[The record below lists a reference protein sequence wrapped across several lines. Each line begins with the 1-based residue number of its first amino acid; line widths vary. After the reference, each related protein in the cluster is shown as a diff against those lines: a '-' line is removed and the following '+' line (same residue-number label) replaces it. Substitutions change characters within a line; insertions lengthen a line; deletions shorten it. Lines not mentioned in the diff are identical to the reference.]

1 MNSEGDNRVTS
12 SPPKLGGLS
21 EGRGGLKQHLV
32 RLNDSPVA
40 RWTVLFIVATAM
52 MMGYFVN
59 DVMSPLETLLEAS
72 PSEGGLGWK
81 PGDYGF
87 FSGASGLIN
96 VFLLMLFFSGLI
108 LDKMGIRFTGVLS
121 CSLMVLGTLIKYYAV
136 TAGFPPTAVVN
147 FSLFTLHFSLPTS
160 VAVASLGFAVF
171 GVGYEMTGI
180 TVSKAM
186 VRWFTGHELAL
197 AMGIQLAMARLG
209 TAAALSISAPIARH
223 FTLSTPLLL
232 SLSFLIIGL
241 LAFLVFCVMDRRL
254 DQRNAADNI
263 DTEEHGRT
271 RNDKELCDI
280 ATEEHGITRNNDE
293 LRDNPCCSVANK
305 TSDAEE
311 FRLLDII
318 VTLRNPGFWLI
329 TLFCVLFYSAVSPF
343 LKFSTKL
350 MVMKYGVDADLA
362 GFFSSIAPFG
372 TILMTPLFGLIYDRY
387 GKGITLVITGALMLT
402 AVHFGFSLP
411 MHSSTTAITLMVVL
425 SIAYSLAPAALWP
438 CVPKIIPLKCLGTA
452 YSMIFFIQNF
462 GRAIIPMFVGKANE
476 TDPTYETSMLIF
488 GFTALGAALTAI
500 AMFYVDRRQH
510 YGLQLPNI
518 RK

>member
-1 MNSEGDNRVTS
+1 
-12 SPPKLGGLS
+12 
-21 EGRGGLKQHLV
+21 
-32 RLNDSPVA
+32 
-40 RWTVLFIVATAM
+40 
-52 MMGYFVN
+52 MGYFVN
-59 DVMSPLETLLEAS
+59 DVMSPLETLLET
-72 PSEGGLGWK
+72 PRSEGGLGWS
-81 PGDYGF
+81 PSDYGF
-87 FSGASGLIN
+87 FSGAGSFIN

-108 LDKMGIRFTGVLS
+108 LDKMGIRFTGVLA
-121 CSLMVLGTLIKYYAV
+121 CSLMAIGTLLKLYGV
-136 TAGFPPTAVVN
+136 TADFGTEEINIFGFQ
-147 FSLFTLHFSLPTS
+147 LPMS
-160 VAVASLGFAVF
+160 VAVASLGFSIF

-223 FTLSTPLLL
+223 FTLSTPLLVA
-232 SLSFLIIGL
+232 LSFLIIGL

-254 DQRNAADNI
+254 DSSNPANLASS
-263 DTEEHGRT
+263 TS
-271 RNDKELCDI
+271 
-280 ATEEHGITRNNDE
+280 ATDP
-293 LRDNPCCSVANK
+293 D
-305 TSDAEE
+305 EE
-311 FRLLDII
+311 FRLADIG

-350 MVMKYGVDADLA
+350 MVMKYGVDADIA
-362 GFFSSIAPFG
+362 GIFSSIAPFG

-387 GKGITLVITGALMLT
+387 GKGVTLVITGALMLT

-411 MHSSTTAITLMVVL
+411 MHSATVAIALMVTL
-425 SIAYSLAPAALWP
+425 SIGYSLAPAALWP

-462 GRAIIPMFVGKANE
+462 GRAIIPMFVGRANE
-476 TDPTYETSMLIF
+476 TDPTYTTSMLIF
-488 GFTALGAALTAI
+488 GFTALGAAITAF
-500 AMFYVDRRQH
+500 AMLYIDRRKG

-518 RK
+518 RVHSGSSTSEAAEPSA

>member
-1 MNSEGDNRVTS
+1 MTEVIQ
-12 SPPKLGGLS
+12 K
-21 EGRGGLKQHLV
+21 
-32 RLNDSPVA
+32 RLNDSPIA

-59 DVMSPLETLLEAS
+59 DVMSPLEALLEMPKA
-72 PSEGGLGWK
+72 EGGLGWTSS
-81 PGDYGF
+81 DYGF
-87 FSGASGLIN
+87 FSGSGSFIN

-108 LDKMGIRFTGVLS
+108 LDKMGIRFTGVLA
-121 CSLMVLGTLIKYYAV
+121 CSLMVLGTLLKYYAV
-136 TAGFPPTAVVN
+136 TTDFGTSSVAFFGT
-147 FSLFTLHFSLPTS
+147 HLPTS
-160 VAVASLGFAVF
+160 AAWASLGFAVF

-223 FTLSTPLLL
+223 FTLSTPLLVAL
-232 SLSFLIIGL
+232 AFLIIGL
-241 LAFLVFCVMDRRL
+241 LSFLVFCVMDRKL
-254 DQRNAADNI
+254 DKKGQMV
-263 DTEEHGRT
+263 EEK
-271 RNDKELCDI
+271 N
-280 ATEEHGITRNNDE
+280 
-293 LRDNPCCSVANK
+293 SS
-305 TSDAEE
+305 SDE
-311 FRLLDII
+311 FRFSDIL

-329 TLFCVLFYSAVSPF
+329 TIFCVLFYSAVSPF

-350 MVMKYGVDADLA
+350 MVIKYGVDPDIA

-372 TILMTPLFGLIYDRY
+372 TILMTPLFGLVFDRW
-387 GKGITLVITGALMLT
+387 GRGVTLVITGALMLT

-411 MHSSTTAITLMVVL
+411 IHSSAIAIALMVVL
-425 SIAYSLAPAALWP
+425 SIGYSLAPASLWP

-462 GRAIIPMFVGKANE
+462 GRAIIPMFVGRANE
-476 TDPTYETSMLIF
+476 TDPSYTTSMLIF

-500 AMFYVDRRQH
+500 VMLYTDRKKG

-518 RK
+518 KKA

>member
-1 MNSEGDNRVTS
+1 M
-12 SPPKLGGLS
+12 
-21 EGRGGLKQHLV
+21 
-32 RLNDSPVA
+32 RLNDSPIA
-40 RWTVLFIVATAM
+40 RWTVLIIVATAM

-59 DVMSPLETLLEAS
+59 DVMSPLETLLEM
-72 PSEGGLGWK
+72 PRSEGGLGWT
-81 PGDYGF
+81 PSNYGF
-87 FSGASGLIN
+87 FSGAGSFIN

-108 LDKMGIRFTGVLS
+108 LDKMGIRFTGVLA

-136 TAGFPPTAVVN
+136 TTDFGESQ
-147 FSLFTLHFSLPTS
+147 FSILNSQLPAS
-160 VAVASLGFAVF
+160 AAVASLGFAVF

-180 TVSKAM
+180 TVSKSM

-223 FTLSTPLLL
+223 FTLSTPLLV

-241 LAFLVFCVMDRRL
+241 LSFIVFCVMDRRL
-254 DQRNAADNI
+254 DDSRQAGDSSN
-263 DTEEHGRT
+263 
-271 RNDKELCDI
+271 
-280 ATEEHGITRNNDE
+280 
-293 LRDNPCCSVANK
+293 
-305 TSDAEE
+305 E
-311 FRLLDII
+311 FRLSDIL

-350 MVMKYGVDADLA
+350 MVMKYGVDPDIA

-372 TILMTPLFGLIYDRY
+372 TILMTPLFGLVYDRF
-387 GKGITLVITGALMLT
+387 GKGVTLVITGALMLT
-402 AVHFGFSLP
+402 AVHFCFSMP
-411 MHSSTTAITLMVVL
+411 MHSSTIAIALMVLL
-425 SIAYSLAPAALWP
+425 SIGYSLAPAALWP

-462 GRAIIPMFVGKANE
+462 GRAIIPMFVGRANE
-476 TDPTYETSMLIF
+476 VDPSYTSSMLIF

-500 AMFYVDRRQH
+500 AMWYVDRRKG

>member
-1 MNSEGDNRVTS
+1 MRPSKEKINNS
-12 SPPKLGGLS
+12 PF
-21 EGRGGLKQHLV
+21 
-32 RLNDSPVA
+32 A
-40 RWTVLFIVATAM
+40 RWTVLIIVATAM

-59 DVMSPLETLLEAS
+59 DVMSPLETLLEL
-72 PSEGGLGWK
+72 PKEQGGLGWT
-81 PGDYGF
+81 PSDYGF
-87 FSGASGLIN
+87 FSGAGSFIN

-108 LDKMGIRFTGVLS
+108 LDKMGIRFTGTLA
-121 CSLMVLGTLIKYYAV
+121 CSLMALGTLIKYYAV
-136 TAGFPPTAVVN
+136 TAEFGNEPIAF
-147 FSLFTLHFSLPTS
+147 LDYQLPAS
-160 VAVASLGFAVF
+160 AIWASLGFAIF

-180 TVSKAM
+180 SVSKAM

-223 FTLSTPLLL
+223 YTLSMPLLI
-232 SLSFLIIGL
+232 SLAFLIIGL
-241 LAFLVFCVMDRRL
+241 LAFLVFCVMDRKL
-254 DQRNAADNI
+254 DDSGQTTEDSADN
-263 DTEEHGRT
+263 TQYEEQFHFS
-271 RNDKELCDI
+271 DI
-280 ATEEHGITRNNDE
+280 
-293 LRDNPCCSVANK
+293 L
-305 TSDAEE
+305 
-311 FRLLDII
+311 

-350 MVMKYGVDADLA
+350 MVMKYGVDPDIA

-387 GKGITLVITGALMLT
+387 GKGVTLVITGALMLT

-411 MHSSTTAITLMVVL
+411 IHSSTIAIALMVTL
-425 SIAYSLAPAALWP
+425 SIGYSLAPAALWP

-462 GRAIIPMFVGKANE
+462 GRAVIPMCVGRANE
-476 TDPTYETSMLIF
+476 TDPTYTTSMLIF
-488 GFTALGAALTAI
+488 GFTALGAAVTAI
-500 AMFYVDRRQH
+500 AMLVIDKKKN

-518 RK
+518 KK

>member
-1 MNSEGDNRVTS
+1 MAEVIR
-12 SPPKLGGLS
+12 
-21 EGRGGLKQHLV
+21 Q
-32 RLNDSPVA
+32 RLNDSPIA

-59 DVMSPLETLLEAS
+59 DVMSPLEALLEMPKA
-72 PSEGGLGWK
+72 EGGLGWTSS
-81 PGDYGF
+81 DYGF
-87 FSGASGLIN
+87 FSGSGSFIN

-108 LDKMGIRFTGVLS
+108 LDKMGIRFTGVLA
-121 CSLMVLGTLIKYYAV
+121 CSLMVLGTLLKYYAV
-136 TAGFPPTAVVN
+136 TTDFGTSSVAFFGTQ
-147 FSLFTLHFSLPTS
+147 LPTS
-160 VAVASLGFAVF
+160 AAWASFGFAVF

-223 FTLSTPLLL
+223 FTLSTPLLVAL
-232 SLSFLIIGL
+232 AFLIIGL
-241 LAFLVFCVMDRRL
+241 LAFLVFCIMDRKLDSRL
-254 DQRNAADNI
+254 ESNHNYQLSTINSKLNDD
-263 DTEEHGRT
+263 EE
-271 RNDKELCDI
+271 N
-280 ATEEHGITRNNDE
+280 
-293 LRDNPCCSVANK
+293 
-305 TSDAEE
+305 
-311 FRLLDII
+311 FRFSDII

-329 TLFCVLFYSAVSPF
+329 TIFCVLFYSAVSPF

-350 MVMKYGVDADLA
+350 MVIKYGVDPDIA

-372 TILMTPLFGLIYDRY
+372 TILMTPLFGLVFDRF
-387 GKGITLVITGALMLT
+387 GRGVTLVITGALMLT

-411 MHSSTTAITLMVVL
+411 MHSSAIAIALMVVL
-425 SIAYSLAPAALWP
+425 SIGYSLAPAALWP

-462 GRAIIPMFVGKANE
+462 GRAIIPMFVGRANE
-476 TDPTYETSMLIF
+476 TDPSYTTSMLIF
-488 GFTALGAALTAI
+488 GFTALGAVLTAI
-500 AMFYVDRRQH
+500 VMLYTDRKKG

-518 RK
+518 KKA

>member
-1 MNSEGDNRVTS
+1 MR
-12 SPPKLGGLS
+12 
-21 EGRGGLKQHLV
+21 
-32 RLNDSPVA
+32 NDSPVA

-72 PSEGGLGWK
+72 PAEGGLGWT

-87 FSGASGLIN
+87 FSGSSGLIN

-108 LDKMGIRFTGVLS
+108 LDKMGIRFTGTLA
-121 CSLMVLGTLIKYYAV
+121 CSLMIIGTLIKYYAV
-136 TAGFPPTAVVN
+136 TAGLPPTAVVD
-147 FSLFTLHFSLPTS
+147 FSLFTYHFSLPTS
-160 VAVASLGFAVF
+160 VALASLGFAVF

-209 TAAALSISAPIARH
+209 TAAALSISAPIARR

-254 DQRNAADNI
+254 DQTQFTVDSLQFTDEYSADSEGLASKSTVNRQPS
-263 DTEEHGRT
+263 T
-271 RNDKELCDI
+271 
-280 ATEEHGITRNNDE
+280 
-293 LRDNPCCSVANK
+293 VNK
-305 TSDAEE
+305 TDDDQFHWSDI
-311 FRLLDII
+311 L
-318 VTLRNPGFWLI
+318 VTLRSPGFWLI

-350 MVMKYGVDADLA
+350 MVMKYGVEPDVA

-372 TILMTPLFGLIYDRY
+372 TILMTPLFGLIYDRF
-387 GKGITLVITGALMLT
+387 GKGVTLVITGALMLT

-411 MHSSTTAITLMVVL
+411 MHSSTVAITLMVIL
-425 SIAYSLAPAALWP
+425 SVGYSLAPAALWP

-488 GFTALGAALTAI
+488 GFTALSAALTAL
-500 AMFYVDRRQH
+500 AMWYVDRRQG

>member
-1 MNSEGDNRVTS
+1 MTEVIQ
-12 SPPKLGGLS
+12 K
-21 EGRGGLKQHLV
+21 
-32 RLNDSPVA
+32 RLNDSPIA

-59 DVMSPLETLLEAS
+59 DVMSPLEALLEMPKA
-72 PSEGGLGWK
+72 EGGLGWTSS
-81 PGDYGF
+81 DYGF
-87 FSGASGLIN
+87 FSGSGSFIN

-108 LDKMGIRFTGVLS
+108 LDKMGIRFTGVLA
-121 CSLMVLGTLIKYYAV
+121 CSLMVLGTLLKYYAV
-136 TAGFPPTAVVN
+136 TTDFGTSSVAFFGT
-147 FSLFTLHFSLPTS
+147 HLPTS
-160 VAVASLGFAVF
+160 AAWASLGFAVF

-223 FTLSTPLLL
+223 FTLSTPLLVAL
-232 SLSFLIIGL
+232 AFLIIGL
-241 LAFLVFCVMDRRL
+241 LSFLVFCVMDRKL
-254 DQRNAADNI
+254 DKKGQMV
-263 DTEEHGRT
+263 E
-271 RNDKELCDI
+271 DK
-280 ATEEHGITRNNDE
+280 N
-293 LRDNPCCSVANK
+293 SS
-305 TSDAEE
+305 SDE
-311 FRLLDII
+311 FRFSDIL

-329 TLFCVLFYSAVSPF
+329 TIFCVLFYSAVSPF

-350 MVMKYGVDADLA
+350 MVIKYGVDPDIA

-372 TILMTPLFGLIYDRY
+372 TILMTPLFGLVFDRW
-387 GKGITLVITGALMLT
+387 GRGVTLVITGALMLT

-411 MHSSTTAITLMVVL
+411 IHSSAIAIALMVVL
-425 SIAYSLAPAALWP
+425 SIGYSLAPAALWP

-462 GRAIIPMFVGKANE
+462 GRAIIPMFVGRANE
-476 TDPTYETSMLIF
+476 TDPSYTTSMLIF
-488 GFTALGAALTAI
+488 SFTALGAALTAI
-500 AMFYVDRRQH
+500 VMLYTDRKKG

-518 RK
+518 KKA

>member
-1 MNSEGDNRVTS
+1 MKDIR
-12 SPPKLGGLS
+12 
-21 EGRGGLKQHLV
+21 H
-32 RLNDSPVA
+32 RLNDSPFA
-40 RWTVLFIVATAM
+40 RWTVLIIVATAM

-59 DVMSPLETLLEAS
+59 DVMSPLETLLEM
-72 PSEGGLGWK
+72 PRSEGGLGWT
-81 PGDYGF
+81 PSDYGF
-87 FSGASGLIN
+87 FSGAGSFIN

-108 LDKMGIRFTGVLS
+108 LDKMGIRFTGILA
-121 CSLMVLGTLIKYYAV
+121 CSLMALGTLLKLYGV
-136 TAGFPPTAVVN
+136 TTDFGTAEIIVFGFQ
-147 FSLFTLHFSLPTS
+147 LPMS
-160 VAVASLGFAVF
+160 VAVASLGFAIF

-223 FTLSTPLLL
+223 FSLSTPLLV
-232 SLSFLIIGL
+232 SLAFLIIGL
-241 LAFLVFCVMDRRL
+241 LAFLVFCVMDRKL
-254 DQRNAADNI
+254 DASMACISSNPSISCAN
-263 DTEEHGRT
+263 G
-271 RNDKELCDI
+271 
-280 ATEEHGITRNNDE
+280 ATEEG
-293 LRDNPCCSVANK
+293 
-305 TSDAEE
+305 EE
-311 FRLLDII
+311 FHWGDIL

-329 TLFCVLFYSAVSPF
+329 TIFCVLFYSAVSPF

-350 MVMKYGVDADLA
+350 MVMKYGVDTDLA

-387 GKGITLVITGALMLT
+387 GKGVSLVITGALMLT

-411 MHSSTTAITLMVVL
+411 MHSSTIAIALMVTL
-425 SIAYSLAPAALWP
+425 SIGYSLAPAALWP

-462 GRAIIPMFVGKANE
+462 GRAIIPMCVGKANE
-476 TDPTYETSMLIF
+476 TDPSYTTSMLIF
-488 GFTALGAALTAI
+488 GFTALGAAITAI
-500 AMFYVDRRQH
+500 AILVVDQKKH

-518 RK
+518 KK

>member
-1 MNSEGDNRVTS
+1 MNIQ
-12 SPPKLGGLS
+12 K
-21 EGRGGLKQHLV
+21 
-32 RLNDSPVA
+32 LNDSPFA

-59 DVMSPLETLLEAS
+59 DVMSPLETLLEMPRS
-72 PSEGGLGWK
+72 QGGLGWT
-81 PGDYGF
+81 PSDYGF
-87 FSGASGLIN
+87 FSGAGSFIN

-108 LDKMGIRFTGVLS
+108 LDKMGIRFTGTLA
-121 CSLMVLGTLIKYYAV
+121 CSLMVIGTLIKLYAV
-136 TAGFPPTAVVN
+136 TTDFGTTDVTFFNT
-147 FSLFTLHFSLPTS
+147 HLP
-160 VAVASLGFAVF
+160 ASAAWASFGFAIF

-180 TVSKAM
+180 TVSKAI

-197 AMGIQLAMARLG
+197 AMGLQLAMARFG

-223 FTLSTPLLL
+223 YTLSTPLLVAL
-232 SLSFLIIGL
+232 AFLIIGL

-254 DQRNAADNI
+254 DHRMIIASD
-263 DTEEHGRT
+263 EHGLT
-271 RNDKELCDI
+271 Q
-280 ATEEHGITRNNDE
+280 NNQD
-293 LRDNPCCSVANK
+293 LREDPCSSDANK
-305 TSDAEE
+305 DSEE
-311 FRLLDII
+311 FRFSDIGT
-318 VTLRNPGFWLI
+318 TLRSPGFWLI

-350 MVMKYGVDADLA
+350 MVMKYGVDPDVA

-372 TILMTPLFGLIYDRY
+372 SILMTPLFGLIYDRY
-387 GKGITLVITGALMLT
+387 GKGVTLVITGALMLT

-411 MHSSTTAITLMVVL
+411 MHNSTVAITLMVIL
-425 SIAYSLAPAALWP
+425 SVGFSLAPAALWP

-452 YSMIFFIQNF
+452 CSMIFFIQNF

-488 GFTALGAALTAI
+488 GFTALGAALTAM
-500 AMFYVDRRQH
+500 AMWYVDRRQG

>member
-1 MNSEGDNRVTS
+1 MTEVIQ
-12 SPPKLGGLS
+12 K
-21 EGRGGLKQHLV
+21 
-32 RLNDSPVA
+32 RLNDSPIA

-59 DVMSPLETLLEAS
+59 DVMSPLEALLEMPKA
-72 PSEGGLGWK
+72 EGGLGWTSS
-81 PGDYGF
+81 DYGF
-87 FSGASGLIN
+87 FSGSGSFIN

-108 LDKMGIRFTGVLS
+108 LDKMGIRFTGVLA
-121 CSLMVLGTLIKYYAV
+121 CSLMVLGTLLKYYAV
-136 TAGFPPTAVVN
+136 TTDFGTSSVAFFGT
-147 FSLFTLHFSLPTS
+147 HLPTS
-160 VAVASLGFAVF
+160 AAWASLGFAVF

-223 FTLSTPLLL
+223 FTLSTPLLVAL
-232 SLSFLIIGL
+232 AFLIIGL
-241 LAFLVFCVMDRRL
+241 LSFLVFCVMDRKL
-254 DQRNAADNI
+254 DKKGQMV
-263 DTEEHGRT
+263 EEK
-271 RNDKELCDI
+271 N
-280 ATEEHGITRNNDE
+280 
-293 LRDNPCCSVANK
+293 SS
-305 TSDAEE
+305 SDE
-311 FRLLDII
+311 FRFSDIL

-329 TLFCVLFYSAVSPF
+329 TIFCVLFYSAVSPF

-350 MVMKYGVDADLA
+350 MVIKYGVDPDIA

-372 TILMTPLFGLIYDRY
+372 TILMTPLFGLVFDRF
-387 GKGITLVITGALMLT
+387 GRGVTLVITGALMLT

-411 MHSSTTAITLMVVL
+411 MHSSAIAIALMVIL
-425 SIAYSLAPAALWP
+425 SIGYSLAPAALWP

-462 GRAIIPMFVGKANE
+462 GRAIIPMFVGRANE
-476 TDPTYETSMLIF
+476 TDPSYTTSMLIF
-488 GFTALGAALTAI
+488 SFTALGAALTAI
-500 AMFYVDRRQH
+500 VMLYTDRKKG

-518 RK
+518 KKA

>member
-1 MNSEGDNRVTS
+1 MAEAIR
-12 SPPKLGGLS
+12 
-21 EGRGGLKQHLV
+21 Q
-32 RLNDSPVA
+32 RLNDSPFA

-72 PSEGGLGWK
+72 PTEGGLGWT

-121 CSLMVLGTLIKYYAV
+121 CSLMLLGTLIKYYAV
-136 TAGFPPTAVVN
+136 TAGFPPSAVVN
-147 FSLFTLHFSLPTS
+147 FSLFTIHFSLPTS

-197 AMGIQLAMARLG
+197 AMGLQLAMARLG

-223 FTLSTPLLL
+223 FTLSSPLLL

-254 DQRNAADNI
+254 DS
-263 DTEEHGRT
+263 TLRT
-271 RNDKELCDI
+271 PNTQNSTI
-280 ATEEHGITRNNDE
+280 
-293 LRDNPCCSVANK
+293 S
-305 TSDAEE
+305 SDDDE
-311 FRLLDII
+311 FRLSDITI
-318 VTLRNPGFWLI
+318 TLRNPGFWLI

-350 MVMKYGVDADLA
+350 MVMKYGVDPDLA

-387 GKGITLVITGALMLT
+387 GKGVTLVITGALMLT
-402 AVHFGFSLP
+402 AVHFGFSMP
-411 MHSSTTAITLMVVL
+411 MHSSTIAIALMVVL
-425 SIAYSLAPAALWP
+425 SIGYSLAPAALWP

-488 GFTALGAALTAI
+488 GFTALSAALTAL
-500 AMFYVDRRQH
+500 AMWYVDRRQG

>member
-1 MNSEGDNRVTS
+1 MEIRQ
-12 SPPKLGGLS
+12 KI
-21 EGRGGLKQHLV
+21 
-32 RLNDSPVA
+32 NDSPVA

-59 DVMSPLETLLEAS
+59 DVMSPLETMLEAS
-72 PSEGGLGWK
+72 PSEGGLGWT
-81 PGDYGF
+81 PSDYGF

-121 CSLMVLGTLIKYYAV
+121 CSLMLLGTLIKYYAV
-136 TAGFPPTAVVN
+136 TAGFPPTAVVD
-147 FSLFTLHFSLPTS
+147 FSLFTINISLPTS
-160 VAVASLGFAVF
+160 VALASLGFAVF

-223 FTLSTPLLL
+223 FALSTPLLL

-254 DQRNAADNI
+254 DLSTVNK
-263 DTEEHGRT
+263 
-271 RNDKELCDI
+271 DKE
-280 ATEEHGITRNNDE
+280 
-293 LRDNPCCSVANK
+293 
-305 TSDAEE
+305 DADE
-311 FRLLDII
+311 FRWTDII
-318 VTLRNPGFWLI
+318 ATLRNPGFWLI

-350 MVMKYGVDADLA
+350 MVMKYGVDPDLA

-387 GKGITLVITGALMLT
+387 GKGVTLVITGALMLT

-411 MHSSTTAITLMVVL
+411 MHGSTTAITLMVVL

-488 GFTALGAALTAI
+488 GFTALGAALTAV
-500 AMFYVDRRQH
+500 AMWYVDRRQH
-510 YGLQLPNI
+510 YGLQFPNI

>member
-1 MNSEGDNRVTS
+1 MRPSKEKINNS
-12 SPPKLGGLS
+12 PF
-21 EGRGGLKQHLV
+21 
-32 RLNDSPVA
+32 A
-40 RWTVLFIVATAM
+40 RWTVLIIVATAM

-59 DVMSPLETLLEAS
+59 DIMSPLETLLEL
-72 PSEGGLGWK
+72 PKEQGGLGWT
-81 PGDYGF
+81 PSDYGF
-87 FSGASGLIN
+87 FSGAGSFIN

-108 LDKMGIRFTGVLS
+108 LDKMGIRFTGTLA
-121 CSLMVLGTLIKYYAV
+121 CSLMALGTLIKYYAV
-136 TAGFPPTAVVN
+136 TAEFGNEPIAFLDYQLPASAVW
-147 FSLFTLHFSLPTS
+147 
-160 VAVASLGFAVF
+160 ASLGFAIF

-180 TVSKAM
+180 SVSKAM

-223 FTLSTPLLL
+223 YTLSMPLLI
-232 SLSFLIIGL
+232 SLAFLIIGL
-241 LAFLVFCVMDRRL
+241 LAFLVFCVMDRKL
-254 DQRNAADNI
+254 DDSGQTTEDSADN
-263 DTEEHGRT
+263 TQYEEQFHFS
-271 RNDKELCDI
+271 DI
-280 ATEEHGITRNNDE
+280 
-293 LRDNPCCSVANK
+293 L
-305 TSDAEE
+305 
-311 FRLLDII
+311 

-350 MVMKYGVDADLA
+350 MVMKYGVDPDIA

-387 GKGITLVITGALMLT
+387 GKGVTLVITGALMLT

-411 MHSSTTAITLMVVL
+411 MHSSTIAIALMVTL
-425 SIAYSLAPAALWP
+425 SIGYSLAPAALWP

-462 GRAIIPMFVGKANE
+462 GRAVIPMCVGRANE
-476 TDPTYETSMLIF
+476 TDPTYTTSMLIF
-488 GFTALGAALTAI
+488 GFTALGAAVTAI
-500 AMFYVDRRQH
+500 AILVIDKKKN

-518 RK
+518 KK

>member
-1 MNSEGDNRVTS
+1 MAEAIR
-12 SPPKLGGLS
+12 
-21 EGRGGLKQHLV
+21 H
-32 RLNDSPVA
+32 RLNDSPIA

-59 DVMSPLETLLEAS
+59 DVMSPLEALLEMPKA
-72 PSEGGLGWK
+72 EGGLGWTSS
-81 PGDYGF
+81 DYGF
-87 FSGASGLIN
+87 FSGSGSFIN

-108 LDKMGIRFTGVLS
+108 LDKMGIRFTGVLA
-121 CSLMVLGTLIKYYAV
+121 CSLMTLGTLVKYYAV
-136 TAGFPPTAVVN
+136 TTDFGTSSVTFFGTD
-147 FSLFTLHFSLPTS
+147 LPTS
-160 VAVASLGFAVF
+160 AAWASFGFAVF

-209 TAAALSISAPIARH
+209 TAAALSISAPVARH
-223 FTLSTPLLL
+223 FSLSTPLLVAL
-232 SLSFLIIGL
+232 AFLIIGL

-254 DQRNAADNI
+254 DDSRRSCSTSSSSSSN
-263 DTEEHGRT
+263 E
-271 RNDKELCDI
+271 
-280 ATEEHGITRNNDE
+280 NN
-293 LRDNPCCSVANK
+293 
-305 TSDAEE
+305 EE
-311 FRLLDII
+311 FRLSDIGI
-318 VTLRNPGFWLI
+318 TLRNPGFWLI
-329 TLFCVLFYSAVSPF
+329 TIFCVLFYSAVSPF

-350 MVMKYGVDADLA
+350 MVIKYGVDPDIA

-372 TILMTPLFGLIYDRY
+372 TILMTPLFGLVFDRF
-387 GKGITLVITGALMLT
+387 GRGVTLVITGALMLT

-411 MHSSTTAITLMVVL
+411 MHSSAVAIALMVVL
-425 SIAYSLAPAALWP
+425 SVGYSLAPAALWP

-462 GRAIIPMFVGKANE
+462 GRAIIPMFVGLANE
-476 TDPTYETSMLIF
+476 TDPSYTTSMLIF

-500 AMFYVDRRQH
+500 VMLYTDRKKG

-518 RK
+518 KAQ

>member
-1 MNSEGDNRVTS
+1 MKEAIRH
-12 SPPKLGGLS
+12 
-21 EGRGGLKQHLV
+21 Q
-32 RLNDSPVA
+32 LNDSPFA
-40 RWTVLFIVATAM
+40 RWTVLIIVATAM

-59 DVMSPLETLLEAS
+59 DVMSPLETLLEMPRS
-72 PSEGGLGWK
+72 QGGLGWT
-81 PGDYGF
+81 PSDYGF
-87 FSGASGLIN
+87 FSGAGSFIN

-108 LDKMGIRFTGVLS
+108 LDKMGIRFTGTLA
-121 CSLMVLGTLIKYYAV
+121 CSLMALGTLIKYYAV
-136 TAGFPPTAVVN
+136 TAEFGNEPIAFLDYQLPASAVW
-147 FSLFTLHFSLPTS
+147 
-160 VAVASLGFAVF
+160 ASLGFAIF

-180 TVSKAM
+180 SVSKAM

-223 FTLSTPLLL
+223 YTLSMPLLI
-232 SLSFLIIGL
+232 SLAFLIIGL
-241 LAFLVFCVMDRRL
+241 LAFLVFCVMDRKL
-254 DQRNAADNI
+254 DDSGQTTEDSADN
-263 DTEEHGRT
+263 TQYEEKFHFS
-271 RNDKELCDI
+271 DI
-280 ATEEHGITRNNDE
+280 
-293 LRDNPCCSVANK
+293 L
-305 TSDAEE
+305 
-311 FRLLDII
+311 

-350 MVMKYGVDADLA
+350 MVMKYGVDPDIA

-387 GKGITLVITGALMLT
+387 GKGVTLVITGALMLT

-411 MHSSTTAITLMVVL
+411 MHSSTIAIALMVTL
-425 SIAYSLAPAALWP
+425 SIGYSLAPAALWP

-462 GRAIIPMFVGKANE
+462 GRAVIPMCVGRANE
-476 TDPTYETSMLIF
+476 TDPTYTTSMLIF
-488 GFTALGAALTAI
+488 GFTALGAAVTAI
-500 AMFYVDRRQH
+500 AMLVIDKKKN

-518 RK
+518 KK

>member
-1 MNSEGDNRVTS
+1 MAI
-12 SPPKLGGLS
+12 
-21 EGRGGLKQHLV
+21 QQ

-59 DVMSPLETLLEAS
+59 DIMSPLETLLEMPRS
-72 PSEGGLGWK
+72 QGGLGWT
-81 PGDYGF
+81 PSDYGF
-87 FSGASGLIN
+87 FSGAGSFIN

-108 LDKMGIRFTGVLS
+108 LDKMGIRFTGTLA

-136 TAGFPPTAVVN
+136 TADFGGADVSFFNT
-147 FSLFTLHFSLPTS
+147 HLP
-160 VAVASLGFAVF
+160 ASAAWASFGFAIF

-197 AMGIQLAMARLG
+197 AMGLQLAMARFG
-209 TAAALSISAPIARH
+209 TAAALSISAPIARR
-223 FTLSTPLLL
+223 FTLSTPLLVAL
-232 SLSFLIIGL
+232 AFLIIGL

-254 DQRNAADNI
+254 DSSVPAD
-263 DTEEHGRT
+263 TAG
-271 RNDKELCDI
+271 
-280 ATEEHGITRNNDE
+280 
-293 LRDNPCCSVANK
+293 
-305 TSDAEE
+305 AEE
-311 FRLLDII
+311 FRLSDIG

-329 TLFCVLFYSAVSPF
+329 TIFCVLFYSAVSPF

-350 MVMKYGVDADLA
+350 MVMKYGVDPDIA

-372 TILMTPLFGLIYDRY
+372 TMLFTPLFGLVYDRY
-387 GKGITLVITGALMLT
+387 GKGVTLVITGALMLT
-402 AVHFGFSLP
+402 TVHFGFSMP
-411 MHSSTTAITLMVVL
+411 IHSATIAITLMVIL
-425 SIAYSLAPAALWP
+425 SIGYSLAPAALWP

-462 GRAIIPMFVGKANE
+462 GRAIIPMFVGRANE
-476 TDPTYETSMLIF
+476 TDPTYTTSMLIF

-500 AMFYVDRRQH
+500 AMWYVDCRKG

-518 RK
+518 AHGVST

>member
-1 MNSEGDNRVTS
+1 MRPSKEKINNS
-12 SPPKLGGLS
+12 PF
-21 EGRGGLKQHLV
+21 
-32 RLNDSPVA
+32 A
-40 RWTVLFIVATAM
+40 RWTVLIIVATAM

-59 DVMSPLETLLEAS
+59 DVMSPLETLLEL
-72 PSEGGLGWK
+72 PKEQGGLGWT
-81 PGDYGF
+81 PSDYGF
-87 FSGASGLIN
+87 FSGAGSFIN

-108 LDKMGIRFTGVLS
+108 LDKMGIRFTGTLA
-121 CSLMVLGTLIKYYAV
+121 CSLMALGTLIKYYAV
-136 TAGFPPTAVVN
+136 TAEFGNEPIAFLDYQLPASAVW
-147 FSLFTLHFSLPTS
+147 
-160 VAVASLGFAVF
+160 ASLGFAIF

-180 TVSKAM
+180 SVSKAM

-223 FTLSTPLLL
+223 YTLSMPLLI
-232 SLSFLIIGL
+232 SLAFLIIGL
-241 LAFLVFCVMDRRL
+241 LAFLVFCVMDRKL
-254 DQRNAADNI
+254 DDSGQTTEDSADN
-263 DTEEHGRT
+263 TQYEEQFHFS
-271 RNDKELCDI
+271 DI
-280 ATEEHGITRNNDE
+280 
-293 LRDNPCCSVANK
+293 L
-305 TSDAEE
+305 
-311 FRLLDII
+311 

-350 MVMKYGVDADLA
+350 MVMKYGVDPDIA

-387 GKGITLVITGALMLT
+387 GKGVTLVITGALMLT

-411 MHSSTTAITLMVVL
+411 MHSSTIAIALMVTL
-425 SIAYSLAPAALWP
+425 SIGYSLAPAALWP

-462 GRAIIPMFVGKANE
+462 GRAVIPMCVGRANE
-476 TDPTYETSMLIF
+476 TDPTYTTSMLIF
-488 GFTALGAALTAI
+488 GFTALGAAVTAI
-500 AMFYVDRRQH
+500 AILVIDKKKN

-518 RK
+518 KK

>member
-1 MNSEGDNRVTS
+1 MAEAIR
-12 SPPKLGGLS
+12 K
-21 EGRGGLKQHLV
+21 
-32 RLNDSPVA
+32 RLNDSPFA

-72 PSEGGLGWK
+72 KENGGLGWSSS
-81 PGDYGF
+81 DYGF
-87 FSGASGLIN
+87 FSGSSGLIN

-108 LDKMGIRFTGVLS
+108 LDKMGIRFTGVLA

-136 TAGFPPTAVVN
+136 TADFDDSIHY
-147 FSLFTLHFSLPTS
+147 SLFSIHLPPS
-160 VAVASLGFAVF
+160 VAMASLGFAIF

-232 SLSFLIIGL
+232 SLAFLIIGL
-241 LAFLVFCVMDRRL
+241 LSFLVFCVMDRKL
-254 DQRNAADNI
+254 DASGHLTVDSNDN
-263 DTEEHGRT
+263 TQSEEQFHFS
-271 RNDKELCDI
+271 DI
-280 ATEEHGITRNNDE
+280 
-293 LRDNPCCSVANK
+293 L
-305 TSDAEE
+305 
-311 FRLLDII
+311 

-350 MVMKYGVDADLA
+350 MVMKYGVDTDIA

-387 GKGITLVITGALMLT
+387 GKGVTLVITGALMLT

-411 MHSSTTAITLMVVL
+411 MHSSAIAIALMVTL
-425 SIAYSLAPAALWP
+425 SIGYSLAPAALWP

-462 GRAIIPMFVGKANE
+462 GRAIIPMFVGRANE
-476 TDPTYETSMLIF
+476 TDPSYTTSMLIF

-500 AMFYVDRRQH
+500 AMLYVNHRKG

-518 RK
+518 KK

>member
-1 MNSEGDNRVTS
+1 MGEAIR
-12 SPPKLGGLS
+12 
-21 EGRGGLKQHLV
+21 R
-32 RLNDSPVA
+32 RLNDSPAA

-59 DVMSPLETLLEAS
+59 DVMSPLETMLEAPRS
-72 PSEGGLGWK
+72 QGGLGWT
-81 PGDYGF
+81 PSDYGF
-87 FSGASGLIN
+87 FSGAGSFIN

-108 LDKMGIRFTGVLS
+108 LDKMGIRFTGVLA
-121 CSLMVLGTLIKYYAV
+121 CSLMFLGTLLKYYAV
-136 TAGFPPTAVVN
+136 TTDFGTSNVAFFGTQ
-147 FSLFTLHFSLPTS
+147 LPTS
-160 VAVASLGFAVF
+160 AAWASFGFAVF

-209 TAAALSISAPIARH
+209 TAAALSISAPVARH
-223 FTLSTPLLL
+223 FTLSTPLLVAL
-232 SLSFLIIGL
+232 AFLIIGL
-241 LAFLVFCVMDRRL
+241 LAFLVFCVMDRKL
-254 DQRNAADNI
+254 DKTGLSDKTG
-263 DTEEHGRT
+263 DT
-271 RNDKELCDI
+271 ND
-280 ATEEHGITRNNDE
+280 
-293 LRDNPCCSVANK
+293 
-305 TSDAEE
+305 E
-311 FRLLDII
+311 FRLSDIA

-329 TLFCVLFYSAVSPF
+329 TIFCVLFYSAVSPF

-350 MVMKYGVDADLA
+350 MVIKYGVDPDIA

-372 TILMTPLFGLIYDRY
+372 TILMTPLFGLVFDRF
-387 GKGITLVITGALMLT
+387 GRGVTLVITGALMLT

-411 MHSSTTAITLMVVL
+411 MHSSAIAIALMVVL
-425 SIAYSLAPAALWP
+425 SIGYSLAPAALWP

-462 GRAIIPMFVGKANE
+462 GRAIIPMFVGRANE
-476 TDPTYETSMLIF
+476 TDPSYTTSMLIF

-500 AMFYVDRRQH
+500 VMLYTDRKKG

-518 RK
+518 KKA

>member
-1 MNSEGDNRVTS
+1 M
-12 SPPKLGGLS
+12 
-21 EGRGGLKQHLV
+21 

-59 DVMSPLETLLEAS
+59 DVMSPLETLLEMPRS
-72 PSEGGLGWK
+72 QGGLGWT
-81 PGDYGF
+81 PSEYGF
-87 FSGASGLIN
+87 FSGAGSFIN

-108 LDKMGIRFTGVLS
+108 LDKMGIRFTGTLA

-136 TAGFPPTAVVN
+136 TADLDDTIHY
-147 FSLFTLHFSLPTS
+147 SLFTIHLPPS
-160 VAVASLGFAVF
+160 VAMASLGFAIF

-197 AMGIQLAMARLG
+197 AMGLQLAMARFG
-209 TAAALSISAPIARH
+209 TAAALSISAPIARR
-223 FTLSTPLLL
+223 FTLSAPLLVAL
-232 SLSFLIIGL
+232 AFLIIGL
-241 LAFLVFCVMDRRL
+241 LAFLVFCVMDRKL
-254 DQRNAADNI
+254 DDSEQRTVDSKP
-263 DTEEHGRT
+263 EE
-271 RNDKELCDI
+271 DD
-280 ATEEHGITRNNDE
+280 
-293 LRDNPCCSVANK
+293 
-305 TSDAEE
+305 
-311 FRLLDII
+311 FRLSDIL

-350 MVMKYGVDADLA
+350 MVMKYGVDPDLA

-372 TILMTPLFGLIYDRY
+372 TILMTPLFGLIYDKY
-387 GKGITLVITGALMLT
+387 GKGVTLVITGALMLT

-411 MHSSTTAITLMVVL
+411 TSLFTNHYSLFTPSAIAIALMVVL
-425 SIAYSLAPAALWP
+425 SIGYSLAPAALWP

-476 TDPTYETSMLIF
+476 TDPSYTTSMLIF

-500 AMFYVDRRQH
+500 AMLYVDRKKN

-518 RK
+518 KK

>member
-1 MNSEGDNRVTS
+1 MTEAIR
-12 SPPKLGGLS
+12 
-21 EGRGGLKQHLV
+21 Q

-40 RWTVLFIVATAM
+40 RWTVLLIVATAM

-59 DVMSPLETLLEAS
+59 DVMSPLETLLEMPKEA
-72 PSEGGLGWK
+72 GGLGWT
-81 PGDYGF
+81 PSDYGF
-87 FSGASGLIN
+87 FSGSSGLIN

-108 LDKMGIRFTGVLS
+108 LDKMGIRFTGILA
-121 CSLMVLGTLIKYYAV
+121 CSLMVLGTLLKLYGV
-136 TAGFPPTAVVN
+136 TVDFGSDMVSFFGFE
-147 FSLFTLHFSLPTS
+147 LPMS
-160 VAVASLGFAVF
+160 VAVASLGFAIF

-223 FTLSTPLLL
+223 FTLSMPLLV
-232 SLSFLIIGL
+232 SLAFLIIGL
-241 LAFLVFCVMDRRL
+241 LAFLVFCVMDRKL
-254 DQRNAADNI
+254 DS
-263 DTEEHGRT
+263 
-271 RNDKELCDI
+271 
-280 ATEEHGITRNNDE
+280 
-293 LRDNPCCSVANK
+293 SVSSQTTN
-305 TSDAEE
+305 SEE
-311 FRLLDII
+311 FHWSDIR

-350 MVMKYGVDADLA
+350 MVIKYGVDTDIA

-372 TILMTPLFGLIYDRY
+372 TIMMTPIFGLINDRY
-387 GKGITLVITGALMLT
+387 GKGVTLVITGALMLT
-402 AVHFGFSLP
+402 CVHFGFSLP
-411 MHSSTTAITLMVVL
+411 LHNSTIAIALMVIL
-425 SIAYSLAPAALWP
+425 SIGYSLAPAALWP

-476 TDPTYETSMLIF
+476 TDSSYTTSMLIF
-488 GFTALGAALTAI
+488 GFTALGAALIAV
-500 AMFYVDRRQH
+500 AMFYVNRQKG

-518 RK
+518 KS

>member
-1 MNSEGDNRVTS
+1 MNIRDN
-12 SPPKLGGLS
+12 
-21 EGRGGLKQHLV
+21 
-32 RLNDSPVA
+32 LNDSPFA

-59 DVMSPLETLLEAS
+59 DVMSPLETLLEMPRS
-72 PSEGGLGWK
+72 QGGLGWT
-81 PGDYGF
+81 PSDYGF
-87 FSGASGLIN
+87 FSGAGSFIN

-108 LDKMGIRFTGVLS
+108 LDKMGIRFTGTLA
-121 CSLMVLGTLIKYYAV
+121 CSLMVIGTLIKLYAV
-136 TAGFPPTAVVN
+136 TTDFGTTDVTFFNT
-147 FSLFTLHFSLPTS
+147 HLP
-160 VAVASLGFAVF
+160 ASAAWASFGFAIF

-180 TVSKAM
+180 TVSKAI

-197 AMGIQLAMARLG
+197 AMGLQLAMARFG
-209 TAAALSISAPIARH
+209 TAAALSVSAPIARH
-223 FTLSTPLLL
+223 FTLSTPLLVAL
-232 SLSFLIIGL
+232 AFLIIGL

-254 DQRNAADNI
+254 DHRMIIASD
-263 DTEEHGRT
+263 EHGLT
-271 RNDKELCDI
+271 Q
-280 ATEEHGITRNNDE
+280 NNQD
-293 LRDNPCCSVANK
+293 LREDPCSSDANK
-305 TSDAEE
+305 DSEE
-311 FRLLDII
+311 FRFSDIGT
-318 VTLRNPGFWLI
+318 TLRSPGFWLI

-350 MVMKYGVDADLA
+350 MVMKYGVDPDVA

-387 GKGITLVITGALMLT
+387 GKGVTLVITGALMLT

-411 MHSSTTAITLMVVL
+411 MHSSTVAITLMVIL
-425 SIAYSLAPAALWP
+425 SVGFSLAPAALWP

-452 YSMIFFIQNF
+452 CSMIFFIQNF

-488 GFTALGAALTAI
+488 GFTALGAALTAM
-500 AMFYVDRRQH
+500 AMWYVDRRQG

>member
-1 MNSEGDNRVTS
+1 MEEVIR
-12 SPPKLGGLS
+12 
-21 EGRGGLKQHLV
+21 H
-32 RLNDSPVA
+32 RLNDSPIA

-59 DVMSPLETLLEAS
+59 DVMSPLEALLEM
-72 PSEGGLGWK
+72 PKSEGGLGWTSS
-81 PGDYGF
+81 DYGF
-87 FSGASGLIN
+87 FSGSGSFIN

-108 LDKMGIRFTGVLS
+108 LDKMGIRFTGVLA
-121 CSLMVLGTLIKYYAV
+121 CSLMTLGTLVKYYAV
-136 TAGFPPTAVVN
+136 TTDFGTSNVAFFGTQ
-147 FSLFTLHFSLPTS
+147 LPTS
-160 VAVASLGFAVF
+160 AAWASFGFAVF

-209 TAAALSISAPIARH
+209 TAAALSISAPVARH
-223 FTLSTPLLL
+223 FTLSTPLLVAL
-232 SLSFLIIGL
+232 AFLIIGL
-241 LAFLVFCVMDRRL
+241 LAFLVFCVMDRKL
-254 DQRNAADNI
+254 DKTGLSDKTG
-263 DTEEHGRT
+263 DT
-271 RNDKELCDI
+271 ND
-280 ATEEHGITRNNDE
+280 
-293 LRDNPCCSVANK
+293 
-305 TSDAEE
+305 E
-311 FRLLDII
+311 FRLSDIA

-329 TLFCVLFYSAVSPF
+329 TIFCVLFYSAVSPF

-350 MVMKYGVDADLA
+350 MVIKYGVDPDIA

-372 TILMTPLFGLIYDRY
+372 TILMTPLFGLVFDRF
-387 GKGITLVITGALMLT
+387 GRGVTLVITGALMLT

-411 MHSSTTAITLMVVL
+411 MHSSAIAIALMVVL
-425 SIAYSLAPAALWP
+425 SIGYSLAPAALWP

-462 GRAIIPMFVGKANE
+462 GRAIIPMFVGRANE
-476 TDPTYETSMLIF
+476 TDPSYTTSMLIF

-500 AMFYVDRRQH
+500 VMLYTDRKKG

-518 RK
+518 KKA

>member
-1 MNSEGDNRVTS
+1 MAEVIR
-12 SPPKLGGLS
+12 
-21 EGRGGLKQHLV
+21 Q
-32 RLNDSPVA
+32 RLNDSPIA

-59 DVMSPLETLLEAS
+59 DVMSPLEALLEMPKA
-72 PSEGGLGWK
+72 EGGLGWTSS
-81 PGDYGF
+81 DYGF
-87 FSGASGLIN
+87 FSGSGSFIN

-108 LDKMGIRFTGVLS
+108 LDKMGIRFTGVLA
-121 CSLMVLGTLIKYYAV
+121 CSLMVLGTLLKYYAV
-136 TAGFPPTAVVN
+136 TTDFGTSNVAFFGTQ
-147 FSLFTLHFSLPTS
+147 LPTS
-160 VAVASLGFAVF
+160 AAWASFGFAVF

-209 TAAALSISAPIARH
+209 TAAALSISAPVARH
-223 FTLSTPLLL
+223 FTLSTPLLVAL
-232 SLSFLIIGL
+232 AFLIIGL

-254 DQRNAADNI
+254 DDSRI
-263 DTEEHGRT
+263 
-271 RNDKELCDI
+271 
-280 ATEEHGITRNNDE
+280 
-293 LRDNPCCSVANK
+293 S
-305 TSDAEE
+305 SDARIPRSSSDTSENSEE
-311 FRLLDII
+311 FRFSDII

-329 TLFCVLFYSAVSPF
+329 TIFCVLFYSAVSPF

-350 MVMKYGVDADLA
+350 MVIKYGVDPDIA

-372 TILMTPLFGLIYDRY
+372 TILMTPLFGLVFDRF
-387 GKGITLVITGALMLT
+387 GRGVTLVIIGALMLT

-411 MHSSTTAITLMVVL
+411 MHSSAIAIVLMVVL
-425 SIAYSLAPAALWP
+425 SIGYSLAPAALWP

-462 GRAIIPMFVGKANE
+462 GRAIIPMFVGRANE
-476 TDPTYETSMLIF
+476 TDPSYTTSMLIF

-500 AMFYVDRRQH
+500 VMLYTDRKKG

-518 RK
+518 KKA